1 MKRFILI
8 VMAIGLAHVAAAQE
22 DANDEDRGPYLGL
35 SLGAFSYEKD
45 NRPFGIHVDDTT
57 SAYRIIGGYRFNEH
71 FALEGAWGETGDIE
85 DTVTVGTSQGD
96 LGIDVKGEYEV
107 LTIRALGI
115 MPLGEKVSLYGGL
128 GYYNATV
135 TTHILADVGSYDF
148 EDRANGATVV
158 GGVEFKL
165 ERMNIRAEIER
176 SEVDG
181 GTDTWDINVGMLF
194 RF

>member
-1 MKRFILI
+1 
-8 VMAIGLAHVAAAQE
+8 MATGLAQVAYAQE
-22 DANDEDRGPYLGL
+22 DAKEEDRGPYIGL
-35 SLGAFSYEKD
+35 SVGSFSYEKD
-45 NRPFGIHVDDTT
+45 IQPLIHVDDTT
-57 SAYRIIGGYRFNEH
+57 SVYRIIGGYRFNEH

-85 DTVTVGTSQGD
+85 DTVTVPTSQGD

-115 MPLGEKVSLYGGL
+115 IPLGERASLYGGI

-135 TTHILADVGSYDF
+135 TTHMLTGVGSYDF

-165 ERMNIRAEIER
+165 NRMNIRAEIEK
-176 SEVDG
+176 SEVDA
-181 GTDTWDINVGMLF
+181 GTDAWDVNVGMLF